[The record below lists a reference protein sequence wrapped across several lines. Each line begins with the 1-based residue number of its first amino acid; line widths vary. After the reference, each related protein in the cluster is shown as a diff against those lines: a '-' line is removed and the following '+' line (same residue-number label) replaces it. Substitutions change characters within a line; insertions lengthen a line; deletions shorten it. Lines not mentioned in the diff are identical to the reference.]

1 MMTDKEF
8 IEAAY
13 KALYSRTM
21 YVNGAFGAPATA
33 YNKVRYSN
41 KRNAGRIHKIQNAPL
56 GMYFFDC
63 VCLVKSLLWGWRA
76 DPYDRNGGAVYAS
89 NGVPDVGE
97 DVMIKMCTYS
107 STDFSDIVPGSV
119 VWLPG
124 HIGIYVGDGLVIE
137 ATAAWTSNVLMSCC
151 GNVGRKSGYPVR
163 TWTKWGKLPWV
174 QYTQEEDMTEAET
187 KKIAKQQ
194 AIETVKELFPELF
207 DKAIEERES
216 DIKDLPPS
224 SEYEAEALEYMKE
237 HGYMKGDGKGR
248 MMAKKALTRGE
259 YAMVEYNEAKADG
272 RA

>member
-8 IEAAY
+8 IEAAK
-13 KALYSRTM
+13 KALYSKTM

-33 YNKVRYSN
+33 YNKARYSN

-56 GMYFFDC
+56 GTYFFDC
-63 VCLVKSLLWGWRA
+63 VCLVKGLLWGWRA

-107 STDFSDIVPGSV
+107 STNFAGIVPGAV

-124 HIGIYVGDGLVIE
+124 HIGIYIGDGLVIE

-174 QYTQEEDMTEAET
+174 QYTQEEDMTRAET
-187 KKIAKQQ
+187 EKLIREMFPDLFDERAKQQ
-194 AIETVKELFPELF
+194 KE
-207 DKAIEERES
+207 A
-216 DIKDLPPS
+216 IKDLPPS
-224 SEYEAEALEYMKE
+224 SEYAEEALNWLKE
-237 HGYMKGDGKGR
+237 KGYMNGDSKGR
-248 MMAKKALTRGE
+248 MMAQSALTRE
-259 YAMVEYNEAKADG
+259 QYAIVEYNEAKADG

>member
-8 IEAAY
+8 IDGAY
-13 KALYSRTM
+13 KALYSKTM
-21 YVNGAFGAPATA
+21 YVNGAFGAPSTA
-33 YNKVRYSN
+33 YNKARYSN
-41 KRNAGRIHKIQNAPL
+41 KNNSSRIYKIQNAPL
-56 GMYFFDC
+56 GLYFFDC
-63 VCLVKSLLWGWRA
+63 VCLVKGLLWGWRA

-97 DVMIKMCTYS
+97 DSMIRMCTYS
-107 STDFSDIVPGSV
+107 STDFAGIVPGAV
-119 VWLPG
+119 VWMPG
-124 HIGIYVGDGLVIE
+124 HIGIYVGNGLVIE
-137 ATAAWTSNVLMSCC
+137 ATSAWTGNVLMSCC
-151 GNVGRKSGYPVR
+151 ANVGRKAGYPSR
-163 TWTKWGKLPWV
+163 TWTKWGMLPWIR
-174 QYTQEEDMTEAET
+174 YTQEEDMTEAET

-207 DKAIEERES
+207 DKAIKERE
-216 DIKDLPPS
+216 DNIKDLPPS

-237 HGYMKGDGKGR
+237 HGYMQGDNKGR